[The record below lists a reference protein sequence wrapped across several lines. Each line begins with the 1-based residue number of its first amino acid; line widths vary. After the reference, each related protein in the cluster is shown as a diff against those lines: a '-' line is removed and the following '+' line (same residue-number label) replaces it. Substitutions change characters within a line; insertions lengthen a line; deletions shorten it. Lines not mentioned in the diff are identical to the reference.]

1 MVIEPF
7 LLPAALLLGLTIGAS
22 LAALTGRSRRR
33 DVQRELAESREAL
46 ERMRE
51 ANDRVRD
58 AHATLLAEHTR
69 TLATLDHE
77 RSRIPEQLALL
88 ERSQQQLKD
97 HFQSLAGT
105 ALRSSSEEFL
115 RLAQERLGSLQRE
128 SAADLARK
136 QDSFDALVAP
146 IRATLAQV
154 DQKLAEAD
162 RHRAESGAEIAT
174 LLRTMGESQR
184 DLRAETTQLVRALR
198 APNVRGR
205 WGELQLRRVCELAG
219 MLEHCDFEEQ
229 RTVSGENG
237 RLRPDLVVRLPGGRT
252 VVVDAKVP
260 LESYLDAQ
268 DAADDAVRAQK
279 LADHGR
285 LVRQHMDRLGSK
297 QYWEQ
302 FQPSPELVIM
312 FMPSEALFQSAL
324 QQEGDLISFGADTRV
339 FPASPLTLVALLR
352 AVAHGW
358 RQERVAEN
366 AEEVSRLGRELHD
379 RLRTLAERFDTL
391 RTRLEGTVKA
401 FNETVGT
408 FDARV
413 LVSAR
418 RFRELG
424 AATGDELLLVPPV
437 ETIPRASV
445 AVAREAVIEASATEV
460 VAEALPAQAPL
471 AGLQSGPEPAKDD
484 TP

>member
-1 MVIEPF
+1 MDQF
-7 LLPAALLLGLTIGAS
+7 LLPGALLLGLLVGAT
-22 LAALTGRSRRR
+22 LTAVVGRSRHR
-33 DVQRELAESREAL
+33 DLRRELAESRDAL
-46 ERMRE
+46 ERGRE
-51 ANDRVRD
+51 AADRIRD
-58 AHATLLAEHTR
+58 QHATLLAEHTR
-69 TLATLDHE
+69 TTATLDYE

-88 ERSQQQLKD
+88 ERAQQQLKD
-97 HFQSLAGT
+97 HFQAVAGS
-105 ALRSSSEEFL
+105 ALRSSNEEFL
-115 RLAQERLGSLQRE
+115 RLAHERLGSLQRE
-128 SAADLARK
+128 SVAELSRK
-136 QDSFDALVAP
+136 QENFDALVAP
-146 IRATLAQV
+146 IRAALAQV
-154 DQKLAEAD
+154 DQKLADVD
-162 RHRAESGAEIAT
+162 RQRAETGAEITT
-174 LLRTMGESQR
+174 LLKSMGESQR
-184 DLRAETTQLVRALR
+184 DLRSETTQLVRALR

-229 RTVSGENG
+229 RSTTTDTG
-237 RLRPDLVVRLPGGRT
+237 RLRPDLIVRLPGGRT

-268 DAADDAVRAQK
+268 DTSDDDVRAKK

-339 FPASPLTLVALLR
+339 FPASPLTLIALLR

-358 RQERVAEN
+358 REERIAEN

-391 RTRLEGTVKA
+391 RNRLEGTVKA

-424 AATGDELLLVPPV
+424 AATGDDLLLVPPV
-437 ETIPRASV
+437 ESMPRTSM
-445 AVAREAVIEASATEV
+445 AVPREAIIEASATEV
-460 VAEALPAQAPL
+460 VTDALPAQAPL
-471 AGLQSGPEPAKDD
+471 TGLDAPATTGGD
-484 TP
+484 PI